1 MSQHIL
7 SHLHKILPQEH
18 VWKMNVLQQWETILG
33 PLSKKVVLQRIDSH
47 AVVLA
52 VAHPGLAQELL
63 LLSDL
68 IRSKINAAIGH
79 EAITTIHFKT
89 ATERRLPLP
98 AAKAP
103 HVKAQPAQPKASLSP
118 GEHKQLSA
126 ITNKE
131 LREALAD
138 FYATCKERTAH
149 ENKSTLST
157 HPRQPGN
164 HSRRLG

>member
-1 MSQHIL
+1 
-7 SHLHKILPQEH
+7 
-18 VWKMNVLQQWETILG
+18 MNVLQQWETILG

-89 ATERRLPLP
+89 ATERRTFSSPQAP
-98 AAKAP
+98 AA
-103 HVKAQPAQPKASLSP
+103 VQPPPPARIPLSP
-118 GEHKQLSA
+118 VENKQLST
-126 ITNKE
+126 INNKE
-131 LREALAD
+131 LRQALAE

-149 ENKSTLST
+149 EKQSTASHSSGKPGIT
-157 HPRQPGN
+157 PRKPQ
-164 HSRRLG
+164 

>member
-47 AVVLA
+47 AVVLS

-89 ATERRLPLP
+89 AAERRTFSSPQAPTAAPSPPP
-98 AAKAP
+98 ARIP
-103 HVKAQPAQPKASLSP
+103 LSP
-118 GEHKQLSA
+118 LENKQLST
-126 ITNKE
+126 INNKE
-131 LREALAD
+131 LRQALAE
-138 FYATCKERTAH
+138 FYATCKERAAH
-149 ENKSTLST
+149 EKKS
-157 HPRQPGN
+157 N
-164 HSRRLG
+164 HSFCLRKPGATKSL